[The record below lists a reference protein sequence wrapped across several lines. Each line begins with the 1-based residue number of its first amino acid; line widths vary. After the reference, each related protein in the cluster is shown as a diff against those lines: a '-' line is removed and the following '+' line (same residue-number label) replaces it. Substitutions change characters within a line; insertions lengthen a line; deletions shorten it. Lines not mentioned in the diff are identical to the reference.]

1 MSNAQKSA
9 AAAPRPALR
18 ALVSVRN
25 LDEALQAARAG
36 VGFID
41 LKEPSDGALGGLP
54 VAAIGPIV
62 QALRHA
68 APATPVSATIGDWPA
83 EAVALI
89 ERQVARVAT
98 TGVDFVKVGIEPGP
112 AALALAEALGRQRCA
127 GLPLVPVLIADRA
140 IDDALLERVLAQ
152 GFAAVMLDTADKR
165 GGSLLQRH
173 GDARLAEVI
182 ARVRQG
188 GSLIGLA
195 GALQFSDLPRL
206 HQLAPDFAGFRSAVC
221 AGDRR
226 LGLDAGRLAA
236 LLGGLAHS
244 TSTLPPAAVALPAD
258 SPIGAREPLSA

>member
-1 MSNAQKSA
+1 MRVTT
-9 AAAPRPALR
+9 PPATSPPTLR

-25 LDEALQAARAG
+25 LGEALQAAHAG

-83 EAVALI
+83 EALALI
-89 ERQVARVAT
+89 ERQVARVAA

-112 AALALAEALGRQRCA
+112 AALALADALGRQRRA

-140 IDDALLERVLAQ
+140 IDDALLERVLDQ

-182 ARVRQG
+182 ARVRQA

-195 GALQFSDLPRL
+195 GALQLGDLPRL

-236 LLGGLAHS
+236 LLGELAQ
-244 TSTLPPAAVALPAD
+244 PAPQAVATPV
-258 SPIGAREPLSA
+258 